1 MFNLMMLEK
10 IVDHGLASFDIPFDE
25 PALKALYLYVTE
37 LKKWNERMNLVGL
50 KDAESIVREL
60 LYDAFFLNSYV
71 SGSESILDIG
81 SGAGILAIPLKIL
94 NKEMRVF
101 SIDKT
106 LKKIQFQRHIQRTL
120 KLDSFFPV
128 QARIESLESLDVQSL
143 VAKAFGSITDILTKG
158 GGHIKK
164 GGRAFLPRGKTRAR
178 EDVDGFIL
186 EEVIPY
192 TLPDSIKDRTLFI
205 YRKLGLWQE

>member
-1 MFNLMMLEK
+1 VTLEK
-10 IVDHGLASFDIPFDE
+10 IIEHGLASFDIPFNE
-25 PALKALYLYVTE
+25 PVLKALRLYVTE

-60 LYDAFFLNSYV
+60 LYDAFFLDNYTRE
-71 SGSESILDIG
+71 SESTLDMG

-94 NKEMRVF
+94 NEEMRVF
-101 SIDKT
+101 PIDKS

-128 QARIESLESLDVQSL
+128 HGRIESLEPINVQSL
-143 VAKAFGSITDILTKG
+143 VAKAFGSIADILTMGGMHIRKG
-158 GGHIKK
+158 GC
-164 GGRAFLPRGKTRAR
+164 AFLLRGKTQTP

-186 EEVIPY
+186 EDVIPY
-192 TLPDSIKDRTLFI
+192 TLPDSIKARTLFI
-205 YRKLGLWQE
+205 YRKLGQ

>member
-1 MFNLMMLEK
+1 MTLEK
-10 IVDHGLASFDIPFDE
+10 IIEHGLTSFKIPFSD
-25 PALKALYLYVTE
+25 PVLKSLIQYVTE

-50 KDAESIVREL
+50 KDTESIVREL
-60 LYDAFFLNSYV
+60 LYDAFFLDGYV
-71 SGSESILDIG
+71 RRSESTLDMG

-94 NKEMRVF
+94 NEEMRVF
-101 SIDKT
+101 SIDKS

-128 QARIESLESLDVQSL
+128 QTRVESLGPLNVQSL

-158 GGHIKK
+158 GGHIKN
-164 GGRAFLPRGKTRAR
+164 GGHAFLLRGKTQAR

-192 TLPDSIKDRTLFI
+192 TLPDSIKARTLFI
-205 YRKLGLWQE
+205 YRKLGQ

>member
-1 MFNLMMLEK
+1 MTLEK
-10 IVDHGLASFDIPFDE
+10 IIEHGLTSFKIPFSD
-25 PALKALYLYVTE
+25 PVLKSLIQYVTE

-60 LYDAFFLNSYV
+60 LYDAFFLDGYV
-71 SGSESILDIG
+71 RRGESILDIG

-94 NKEMRVF
+94 NEAMRVF
-101 SIDKT
+101 SIDKS

-128 QARIESLESLDVQSL
+128 QTRVESLGPLNVQSL

-158 GGHIKK
+158 GGHIKN
-164 GGRAFLPRGKTRAR
+164 GGHAFLLRGKTQAR

-192 TLPDSIKDRTLFI
+192 TLPDSIKARTLFI
-205 YRKLGLWQE
+205 YRKLGQ

>member
-1 MFNLMMLEK
+1 MTLEK
-10 IVDHGLASFDIPFDE
+10 IIEHGLTSFKIPFSD
-25 PALKALYLYVTE
+25 PVLKSLIQYVTE

-50 KDAESIVREL
+50 KDTESIVREL
-60 LYDAFFLNSYV
+60 LYDAFFLDGYV
-71 SGSESILDIG
+71 RRSESTLDMG

-94 NKEMRVF
+94 NEEMRVF
-101 SIDKT
+101 SIDKG

-128 QARIESLESLDVQSL
+128 QTRVESLGPLNVQSL

-158 GGHIKK
+158 GGHIKN
-164 GGRAFLPRGKTRAR
+164 GGHAFLLRGKTQAR

-192 TLPDSIKDRTLFI
+192 TLPDSIKARTLFI
-205 YRKLGLWQE
+205 YRKLGQ